1 MTAPATEPTTA
12 PYGAQPRNSDKR
24 TPTEYMLV
32 TDQHGRSWE
41 GEFDLRTLTWIGPL
55 HLREASPPVDI
66 PLKYVEPVKGKNG
79 RNVAGRVVVREERWL
94 KDTLERLVEWKGD
107 MVKRAKAMY
116 PSNYG
121 EMLKQPTRDLLS
133 EVGPGPIDPEFIR
146 AMIAGNK
153 WALGLTDRR
162 PSWVTDDM
170 LEGAAALKRAFGWRE
185 QVGDT
190 GTIDPSMYPDAEDEE
205 PTFSTD
211 DDASDAEAVPVR
223 RGPGRPRKGA

>member
-1 MTAPATEPTTA
+1 MTAPATPEVTA
-12 PYGAQPRNSDKR
+12 PYGATNRNSDKR

-55 HLREASPPVDI
+55 HLREAAPPVDI

-79 RNVAGRVVVREERWL
+79 RNVAGRVVVRYERWL
-94 KDTLERLVEWKGD
+94 KDTMERVVEWRQD
-107 MVKRAKAMY
+107 MTKRAKAMY

-121 EMLKQPTRDLLS
+121 DMLKAPSRDLLM

-170 LEGAAALKRAFGWRE
+170 LEGAAALKRSFGWRE
-185 QVGDT
+185 QVDADGD
-190 GTIDPSMYPDAEDEE
+190 IDPSLYPDADDEE
-205 PTFSTD
+205 TAVVID
-211 DDASDAEAVPVR
+211 DDADAETVPVR